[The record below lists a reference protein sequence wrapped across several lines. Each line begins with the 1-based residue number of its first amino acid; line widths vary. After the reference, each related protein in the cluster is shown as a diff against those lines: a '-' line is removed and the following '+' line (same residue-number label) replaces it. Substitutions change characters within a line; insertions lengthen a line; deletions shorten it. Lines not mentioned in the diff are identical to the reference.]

1 MSRVKAGVATHAR
14 HKRLLR
20 LTKGQRA
27 TRHALYRRAHE
38 AMLHSLKYSYFH
50 RKKRQGDFR
59 KLWITRINAAAR
71 SEGITYSQLI
81 NGLKRN
87 NIDLNRK
94 MLASV
99 AIDDQP
105 AFSEVVKLAQK

>member
-1 MSRVKAGVATHAR
+1 MPRVKAGVTTHAR

-38 AMLHSLKYSYFH
+38 AMLHSLNYSYFH

-59 KLWITRINAAAR
+59 RLWIARINAAAR
-71 SEGITYSQLI
+71 GEGITYSQFI

-87 NIDLNRK
+87 KIDIDRK
-94 MLASV
+94 MLANV
-99 AIDDQP
+99 AVEDQIVF
-105 AFSEVVKLAQK
+105 AELIKAAQK